1 MIVGK
6 YFKSNS
12 DFINVMKSCKR
23 YHDLAQMYH
32 FNPISD
38 ISLFNKMETQ
48 YLYDKKDIKKERM
61 RQYIYWY
68 TVDGYELKH
77 KRENEIL
84 KKVEINKEKGWG
96 EDELAYPLPV
106 KNGEC
111 VVPEG
116 VTSIGIGCFSGRS
129 SLTSIQLPSTLLN
142 IGGFA
147 FGHTNITTITIPKG
161 ITAVK
166 MSCFSGCSSL
176 TSVQL
181 PSSLIT
187 IEEYAFVKTNIKSI
201 IIPEGVTSI
210 KDRCFSECELLS
222 SVKYW

>member
-129 SLTSIQLPSTLLN
+129 SLTS
-142 IGGFA
+142 
-147 FGHTNITTITIPKG
+147 
-161 ITAVK
+161 
-166 MSCFSGCSSL
+166 
-176 TSVQL
+176 VQL

-187 IEEYAFVKTNIKSI
+187 IEEYAFEKTKIKSI